1 MSRKTG
7 EAWVETP
14 KGYATF
20 CEEVGELL
28 TVFWHERRQGRNVER
43 GWKFVCSGAWSQ
55 YVYPTVFAAIDAAE
69 REWLD
74 EPRDRSDVR
83 DVKPADRRGHQSNW
97 IDEAQRYQRRKER
110 GEEAQRAQHQGSPF
124 DRGQQTHEEA
134 AQRAQQTHY
143 ERTFGDAWGRH
154 QRPEAPR
161 PAPPQQAYRPQWAIA
176 LELTGN
182 GPWST
187 ADVKAQYRKL
197 AMQYHPDRAGGDV
210 TKMAAVNAAYE
221 TAMTLVGR
229 S

>member
-20 CEEVGELL
+20 CDEVGELL
-28 TVFWHERRQGRNVER
+28 TVFWHERNRGRNIER

-69 REWLD
+69 QEWLD

-83 DVKPADRRGHQSNW
+83 DIKPADRRGHQSTW
-97 IDEAQRYQRRKER
+97 MEEAQRYQQRKER
-110 GEEAQRAQHQGSPF
+110 GEQRNSPF
-124 DRGQQTHEEA
+124 GGQTHEEA
-134 AQRAQQTHY
+134 AQRAQQTRY
-143 ERTFGDAWGRH
+143 ERTFGDAWGR
-154 QRPEAPR
+154 QNRQEAPR
-161 PAPPQQAYRPQWAIA
+161 PAPPQQPYRPQWAVA
-176 LELTGN
+176 LDMPGN
-182 GPWST
+182 GPWSV

-197 AMQYHPDRAGGDV
+197 AMQYHPDRGGDV
-210 TKMAAVNAAYE
+210 AKMAAVNAAYE
-221 TAMTLVGR
+221 TAVNMVGR

>member
-7 EAWVETP
+7 EVWVETP

-20 CEEVGELL
+20 CDEVGELL
-28 TVFWHERRQGRNVER
+28 TVFWHERRRGREIER

-69 REWLD
+69 NEWLD
-74 EPRDRSDVR
+74 EKRDRGNVIDVQ
-83 DVKPADRRGHQSNW
+83 PANRSAYRQQH
-97 IDEAQRYQRRKER
+97 AQQRS
-110 GEEAQRAQHQGSPF
+110 SPF
-124 DRGQQTHEEA
+124 GAFGRSQQAHEEA

-143 ERTFGDAWGRH
+143 ERTFGDAWGRRQH
-154 QRPEAPR
+154 QQGAQS
-161 PAPPQQAYRPQWAIA
+161 PPQQPYQPYRPSWVAT

-182 GPWST
+182 GPWSV

-197 AMQYHPDRAGGDV
+197 ALQHHPDRGGDV
-210 TKMAAVNAAYE
+210 AKMAAINAAYE
-221 TAMTLVGR
+221 MAMAGQ